1 VASNMRGEIRTR
13 LEISWDGSSA
23 DKKARRKTVFPKLK
37 SRIKD
42 ETLFLFKKKLEE
54 TLTVSIHLQVRKE
67 VICVGLTEVI
77 AIQVEGR
84 EANCCPKHNL
94 PINLPE

>member
-1 VASNMRGEIRTR
+1 VTSNMRGEIRTR
-13 LEISWDGSSA
+13 LETSWDGSSA

-37 SRIKD
+37 SKIKD

-67 VICVGLTEVI
+67 VICVSLTEVI

-84 EANCCPKHNL
+84 EANRCPKHNL